1 MNLSEVFKAISQDF
15 PSGEN
20 QEYEECFVNLEM
32 AAQPSE
38 ERQVGDD
45 IIPAEDPDYAKVL
58 ELSEVVLKQSH
69 DLRAAIYL
77 GHASLGTGDFENFS
91 LSLLY
96 VKRILEDYWQTCH
109 PQLDAED
116 DNDPTMRV
124 NALLTLNDPATFLKA
139 LREFPITQSKVFG
152 NLNLKQIL
160 LATGETQSSEES
172 DLDANSIDAAFK
184 DTEDEFLTKLLES
197 VNDVIANIKGI
208 EAKFDAEIPGQGPQF
223 IEILKVL
230 MQISDKLNGSA
241 PQISSS
247 SDVENND
254 VKNSGAETGDNNSDV
269 GEDNISSSTSTS
281 AVKISGSISSTKDV
295 EKTIEKIIEYY
306 KKNEPSS
313 PVPVL
318 LRRAKALVGADF
330 MTIIKDMAPNGVE
343 NVEVVGG
350 AQAHEDN

>member
-1 MNLSEVFKAISQDF
+1 MSPSA

-20 QEYEECFVNLEM
+20 QEYEACFTSLEM
-32 AAQPSE
+32 AAQPGE

-45 IIPAEDPDYAKVL
+45 IIPAEDPDFSEVL
-58 ELSEVVLKQSH
+58 KLSEIVLKVSH

-77 GHASLGTGDFENFS
+77 GQASLGTGDFSGFS
-91 LSLLY
+91 LALLY
-96 VKRILEDYWQTCH
+96 VKRILEDYWPTCH
-109 PQLDAED
+109 PQLDADD

-124 NALLTLNDPATFLKA
+124 NAVMTLNDPSTFLKS
-139 LREFPITQSKVFG
+139 LRNFPITKSKVFG
-152 NLNLKQIL
+152 NLNLKQIM
-160 LATGETQSSEES
+160 LATGETQSDAESE
-172 DLDANSIDAAFK
+172 LDSNAVEAAFQ
-184 DTEDEFLTKLLES
+184 DTDDAFLSQLLES
-197 VNDVIANIKGI
+197 VGEAKENIKGI
-208 EAKFDAEIPGQGPQF
+208 EVKFDAEIPGQGPQF

-230 MQISDKLNGSA
+230 NQISDKLQGSTVEA
-241 PQISSS
+241 SSAGDLDGDQQETEDEDGAES
-247 SDVENND
+247 KVENGQVSGNASN
-254 VKNSGAETGDNNSDV
+254 VK
-269 GEDNISSSTSTS
+269 TS
-281 AVKISGSISSTKDV
+281 VKISGSISSTKDV

-350 AQAHEDN
+350 AQVHDEN